1 MRRKF
6 FVFIFLGLITFSVT
20 SQINKELTKKAIFKH
35 DSDSQQ
41 VLVYFD
47 EDLFTSYRYEDTYYK
62 PVLYPILGVNQIDVT
77 RGFPVNPRPGERSD
91 HPHHV
96 GHWLN
101 YGNVNGVDFWNHS
114 DAVPKEQK
122 KNFGSVFHTD
132 LSIDELAGI
141 LHTSSHWKDYNDKT
155 LIKEHTQFKF
165 FQIGNTRII
174 DRTTILKAEED
185 ISLKDNKEGFVA
197 IRVRR
202 ELEHP
207 SDSPGQFLDANGNF
221 TEVPVLDNTG
231 VTGKYLSSEGI
242 EGKEVWG
249 KRAKWI
255 RLSGVVESSKVSI
268 IIIDHPD
275 NLGYPTYWHARG
287 YGLFAA
293 NPLGQEVFSNGQEVL
308 NAKLKKNEILT
319 FKYRILI
326 HSGEPPPPGQINY
339 YVDFYRLKW
348 NQLVWL
354 VFVFF
359 RLIL

>member
-1 MRRKF
+1 MKRNL
-6 FVFIFLGLITFSVT
+6 FVFIILGVMTYPVAGQL
-20 SQINKELTKKAIFKH
+20 NKELIKKASFIH
-35 DSDSQQ
+35 DSNSQQ
-41 VLVYFD
+41 VFVYID
-47 EDLFTSYRYEDTYYK
+47 DDLFTSYRYEDTYYK
-62 PVLYPILGVNQIDVT
+62 PVLYPILGVNQVDVT

-114 DAVPKEQK
+114 DAIPKEQK
-122 KNFGSVFHTD
+122 KNFGSVYHND
-132 LSIDELAGI
+132 LNIDEQEGV
-141 LHTSSHWKDYNDKT
+141 LHTSSYWKDYNDKT

-165 FQIGNTRII
+165 FQTENTRII
-174 DRTTILKAEED
+174 DRTTTLKAEEN

-255 RLSGVVESSKVSI
+255 RLSGLVESSEVSI

-293 NPLGQEVFSNGQEVL
+293 NPLGQEVFSEGQEVL
-308 NAKLKKNEILT
+308 NASLKKNEKLT

-326 HSGEPPPPGQINY
+326 HTGEPLSPKQINY
-339 YVDFYRLKW
+339 YVDF
-348 NQLVWL
+348 
-354 VFVFF
+354 
-359 RLIL
+359 

>member
-1 MRRKF
+1 MKRKL
-6 FVFIFLGLITFSVT
+6 FVFIFLGLMTFSVRG
-20 SQINKELTKKAIFKH
+20 QINKELTKKPSFKH

-47 EDLFTSYRYEDTYYK
+47 KDLFTSYRYEDTYYK
-62 PVLYPILGVNQIDVT
+62 PVLYPIIGVNQIDVT

-114 DAVPKEQK
+114 DAIPKEQK
-122 KNFGSVFHTD
+122 KNFGSIFHTA
-132 LSIDELAGI
+132 LSIDDLGGV
-141 LHTSSHWKDYNDKT
+141 LHTSSDWKDYNDKT

-165 FQIGNTRII
+165 SETGNTRII
-174 DRTTILKAEED
+174 DRTTTLKAEED

-255 RLSGVVESSKVSI
+255 RLSGVVESSEVSI

-293 NPLGQEVFSNGQEVL
+293 NPLGQEVFSEGQEVL
-308 NAKLKKNEILT
+308 NTSLKKNEKLT

-326 HSGEPPPPGQINY
+326 HTGEPPSPKQINN
-339 YVDFYRLKW
+339 YVDF
-348 NQLVWL
+348 
-354 VFVFF
+354 
-359 RLIL
+359 